1 MQLFFLLLLIS
12 FLPLANITYYYFSY
26 EFGKY
31 LVFLFISALLLLFQG
46 INMFHK
52 KLKVKIPITLVL
64 FFLAYV
70 VSTIFSINPLVSFF
84 GYYGS
89 FTGGLLY
96 IFLLVM
102 LFWTSSVLKKEKDL
116 ILRTIFFSGIS
127 VSVVGIWQYFNHVS
141 RIYSTIGQPNRLA
154 FFLLA
159 IIPIGLF
166 LFLNEKRKYHKLF
179 YFIGELFIFMAFFL
193 TFSRSS
199 YVVLLVLLILIYINN
214 LCHREPSQTWRGDLF
229 NLEDCFASPLDTL
242 GTSLAMTKKI
252 FFIFIITGFLVFG
265 LIFSKS
271 VPSTI
276 SNFQKSSLSLRL
288 AEWQGSWEAVKHRN
302 IFRQLIGFGPETV
315 YYTFFKYRPIIYN
328 SSLEESGVGP
338 NQIRNYYLHLLSGIG
353 IFGLISYLFWVIKIN
368 YSAYK
373 KNKGIFYSL
382 LGISFMSLFYYQ
394 TDTVLVLFW
403 ILSGLVYE

>member
-31 LVFLFISALLLLFQG
+31 LVFLFFSSLLLLLQG
-46 INMFHK
+46 IRLFKKKENM
-52 KLKVKIPITLVL
+52 KIPTPLIL
-64 FFLAYV
+64 FLLAYF

-199 YVVLLVLLILIYINN
+199 YVVLALLLFFMIKEIKKSKVFFISILIG
-214 LCHREPSQTWRGDLF
+214 LT
-229 NLEDCFASPLDTL
+229 
-242 GTSLAMTKKI
+242 
-252 FFIFIITGFLVFG
+252 VFG
-265 LIFSKS
+265 IVFIKT
-271 VPSTI
+271 VPTTI